1 MSQSGKVVD
10 LRRRARSEQPSLFSP
25 WPGKPRAP
33 RAPESPKR
41 PLPLRARRRRIRAL
55 FALVVAALIVAA
67 AYGISWLSYLPQF
80 SVNSVS
86 VVGARHIP
94 PQLIRRYVETILDN
108 GSYHILSRNNI
119 FIYPRAVIEKAVV
132 TFFPRIKSAK
142 VSRASLLAT
151 TVTVEV
157 REREPFARW
166 CADSLARCYAM
177 DDGGFIFAEGTNG
190 LGTST
195 TQYVFEGGIATSTDS
210 TPSTSS
216 RSSPSDTRPSG
227 SRTGQAGSPQ
237 ANPIGQTFVRAHLPG
252 LVSLLQLLGQAGFN
266 PRGAAI
272 WGDSASPKASQGG
285 QDFSIPL
292 AEGFVLK
299 ASFGQDANTLVKNLE
314 LVLSSS
320 ALEGKEAELEYV
332 DLRFGNRVYFKLKGE
347 EQQSTE

>member
-1 MSQSGKVVD
+1 MGQSGKVID

-25 WPGKPRAP
+25 RDP

-41 PLPLRARRRRIRAL
+41 PLSLRARRRRIRAL
-55 FALVVAALIVAA
+55 FALVTAILIVAA
-67 AYGISWLSYLPQF
+67 AYGISSLSYLPQF
-80 SVNSVS
+80 SVSSVS
-86 VVGARHIP
+86 VIGARHIP
-94 PQLIRRYVETILDN
+94 PQLIRYYVETILDN

-119 FIYPRAVIEKAVV
+119 FVYPRAVIEKAVV

-166 CADSLARCYAM
+166 CLPRLATSPSGAGADSLTRCYAM
-177 DDGGFIFAEGTNG
+177 DDGGFIFAEEGG

-195 TQYVFEGGIATSTDS
+195 TQYVFEGGLPAGRQGIATSTDS

-216 RSSPSDTRPSG
+216 
-227 SRTGQAGSPQ
+227 GQAGPPQ

-266 PRGAAI
+266 PRGASV
-272 WGDSASPKASQGG
+272 WSDLASPEASQGD

-292 AEGFVLK
+292 LEGFVLK

-314 LVLSSS
+314 LVLSSET
-320 ALEGKEAELEYV
+320 LRDRENELEYV
-332 DLRFGNRVYFKLKGE
+332 DLRFGNRVYYKLRGE
-347 EQQSTE
+347 GQQSTQ